1 MGADPRT
8 HIPKSYVP
16 KLGRYTVSSPVT
28 PLHRRPSQRSGLE
41 TQLLWGW
48 QFDVY
53 DIKKIWAWGQSQSP
67 IKGSKQKGY
76 VGYIPLKYLRDKS
89 LTSNHKVS
97 VLKAPLFSKADIK
110 SPIKAH
116 LHLGA
121 LLKVKK
127 ISDKFFQ
134 LESGEFI
141 HANHLRSR
149 SLPPSETDF
158 VTIAEQHIGL
168 PYIWGGLST
177 DGLDCSGLVQSS
189 LRAAGIDA
197 PRDADMQEEG
207 LGANLPLNRS
217 GLKRGD
223 LIFWKGHVG
232 IMTSARAMI
241 HANAYHMCV
250 KIEPL
255 ADAVKRIEGSGG
267 GEIRAIKRF

>member
-1 MGADPRT
+1 MGGDPRT
-8 HIPKSYVP
+8 HIPKSHGP
-16 KLGRYTVSSPVT
+16 KLGRYSVSSPIA
-28 PLHRRPSQRSGLE
+28 PLHRRPSQQSGLE

-48 QFDVY
+48 KFDVY
-53 DIKKIWAWGQSQSP
+53 DIKKNWAWGQSQTP

-76 VGYIPLKYLRDKS
+76 IGYIPLNH
-89 LTSNHKVS
+89 LTNKPVISNYAVS
-97 VLKAPLFSKADIK
+97 ALKAPLFSKADIK
-110 SPIKAH
+110 SPIKTH

-127 ISDKFFQ
+127 GSDKFFK
-134 LESGEFI
+134 LETGEFI
-141 HANHLRSR
+141 HENHIRLRTS
-149 SLPPSETDF
+149 PPAETDF
-158 VTIAEQHIGL
+158 VSIAEQHRGL

-189 LRAAGIDA
+189 LRAAGKDA
-197 PRDADMQEEG
+197 PRDADMQQEG
-207 LGANLPLNRS
+207 LGKFLPIKQR

-250 KIEPL
+250 KPEPL
-255 ADAVKRIEGSGG
+255 AEAARRIKASGG
-267 GEIRAIKRF
+267 GKITAIKRL